1 MDVGGADADIC
12 DGIKPS
18 LVPDAKDEGLSDE
31 EGEDRE
37 TDSLLTSS
45 SVNGGLAGKQL
56 KSSRRNVQW
65 NDRNGHKLVEVLEF
79 EPSDSSDSEDDSSN
93 NSSTTEKLITC
104 CFRLWYC
111 LVPDGLTHK

>member
-79 EPSDSSDSEDDSSN
+79 EPSPVVATRRDESV
-93 NSSTTEKLITC
+93 L
-104 CFRLWYC
+104 
-111 LVPDGLTHK
+111 